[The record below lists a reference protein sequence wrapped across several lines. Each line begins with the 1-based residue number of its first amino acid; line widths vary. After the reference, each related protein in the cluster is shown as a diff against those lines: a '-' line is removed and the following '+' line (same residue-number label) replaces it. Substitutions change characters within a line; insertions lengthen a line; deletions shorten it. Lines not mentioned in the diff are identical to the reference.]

1 MKKRDWR
8 PTPSQEILLRAVLG
22 EGERAVKAWRE
33 WMERIDMDRLDPGS
47 FRLLPLLH
55 ENLKA
60 AGVDDPRL
68 ALYRGVAR
76 HFWYRNRILF
86 HRASLV
92 LAAFQQRS
100 IPALVLKGGA
110 LIGSFY
116 RHGGL
121 RPMGDFD
128 VLVPFSR
135 AREAAA
141 VLREQGW
148 RPAAGLPEEPD
159 DVFLA
164 VLARHH
170 FMDTAGFSIDL
181 HWSLYRENTSF
192 DSDDEF
198 WRGALPHTILGVPC
212 RRLQPADQLLHVCK
226 HGLEWDPTP
235 TVRWV
240 VDAARILTVSEVC
253 WERFLEQTARLSF
266 GPWLHASLH
275 YLKTQM
281 ELPIPEEVLKTLAR
295 LRRPYLSR
303 MEYLGKSRRY
313 EILGDMPMLW
323 CDYRRFRNHSD
334 MDDSKGAFRRFLC
347 RRWDKDSGMP
357 LLVLI
362 GRKLARRMKAGL
374 LPSFSGGQK
383 VLMAGRR
390 LKEKRL
396 QEESRK

>member
-1 MKKRDWR
+1 MKNKDWR

-22 EGERAVKAWRE
+22 EGERAVTAWRE
-33 WMERIDMDRLDPGS
+33 WAERIDMDRLDPGS
-47 FRLLPLLH
+47 FRLLPMLH

-68 ALYRGVAR
+68 ALYKGVAR
-76 HFWYRNRILF
+76 HFWYRNRILL

-92 LAAFQQRS
+92 LSAFQQRS
-100 IPALVLKGGA
+100 IPALALKGGA
-110 LIGSFY
+110 LIGSYY

-141 VLREQGW
+141 TMRERGW
-148 RPAAGLPEEPD
+148 RPAEGFPEEPD

-164 VLARHH
+164 VMARHH
-170 FMDTAGFSIDL
+170 FTDTAGFSIDL

-192 DSDDEF
+192 DSDEGF
-198 WRGALPHTILGVPC
+198 WRGALPHTILGAAC

-240 VDAARILTVSEVC
+240 VDAARILSASELC
-253 WERFLEQTARLSF
+253 WDRFLEQTARLNF
-266 GPWLHASLH
+266 GPWLHAALR
-275 YLKTQM
+275 YLKERM
-281 ELPIPEEVLKTLAR
+281 ELPVPQEVMTSLDR
-295 LRRPYLSR
+295 LHRPGLPR
-303 MEYLGKSRRY
+303 LEYLAKSRRC

-323 CDYRRFRNHSD
+323 FDYRRYRAHSD
-334 MDDSKGAFRRFLC
+334 LGGSHRDLRRFLRC
-347 RRWDKDSGMP
+347 RWGKDSGTP

-362 GRKLARRMKAGL
+362 GRKLARRMRAGL
-374 LPSFSGGQK
+374 FPPFSTSG
-383 VLMAGRR
+383 
-390 LKEKRL
+390 KR
-396 QEESRK
+396 